1 MHVLQR
7 RGRSLCGIILKT
19 EMSGY
24 KLSDNTTKTIYCLQ
38 YTDAQGALEVLRKRA
53 VWIHFVTV
61 IVNVRKCKGTLQ
73 RVTWCNRS
81 QSECADERTAY
92 HCCCCCWHG
101 GVMVTRATAT
111 TQWWYAPASR
121 CSRQETFNFQPSG
134 RRSDW
139 SRRQVDGSQLERA
152 IRYSARHPRRP
163 SRPSGAE
170 CISES
175 EWRVS
180 ERFGERARSLRH
192 TDPAAPASLWSLNS
206 LNWLMT
212 AELAAHCV
220 TQHRN

>member
-1 MHVLQR
+1 MRWL
-7 RGRSLCGIILKT
+7 
-19 EMSGY
+19 
-24 KLSDNTTKTIYCLQ
+24 
-38 YTDAQGALEVLRKRA
+38 
-53 VWIHFVTV
+53 
-61 IVNVRKCKGTLQ
+61 
-73 RVTWCNRS
+73 
-81 QSECADERTAY
+81 AY
-92 HCCCCCWHG
+92 YCCCCWHG
-101 GVMVTRATAT
+101 GVMVTKATGTAHSDGT
-111 TQWWYAPASR
+111 PASR

-134 RRSDW
+134 RRSHW

-170 CISES
+170 YISES

-180 ERFGERARSLRH
+180 KRSGQPASERARSLRYP
-192 TDPAAPASLWSLNS
+192 DPAAAASLWSLNS